1 MSLGLL
7 HAVRGAP
14 PIPWDSAHSFTSPT
28 LHRRCGAVS
37 QYYDQQLADWD
48 TYHTTEWLDD
58 WWNRHGDLMSGN
70 SAGFA
75 GAFGQWAMGNP
86 DWSCRDDGSQSDCDL
101 SLCDN
106 RVLNDLGDDI
116 RPAYYVLESIN
127 RMHTYFTGIGEA
139 FTTAALDA
147 ALSKDS
153 WATTFYH
160 DKDVKSA
167 TILKE
172 VLVGVATIVGIGA
185 SFAGLG
191 PDALGATAS
200 VSSALMGGGVSA
212 TAVGVQSQSDDTFQK
227 SADLGGIL
235 GEIVVDS
242 LKTFTAANNQLMSGQ
257 SYNDVDIRTYLSGG
271 AFLSFDGVDK
281 NAVSDAMTDMLI
293 GTAINQ
299 LYRAQKIFIMGG
311 GACGDNQGI
320 GSGPE
325 QASICRD
332 GKAWYLYYWQ
342 ENDVIST
349 TSHQWGWVASP
360 PGADKLGQGA
370 YSGVSVE
377 DIIESSLDAYNVA
390 GYNYDSETRAA
401 RAEDAI
407 ANAWASPGSKGAA
420 WEGIFT
426 VPVCDVGAAVDA
438 DYSYKQYI
446 LQPYGHDSRP
456 IWCGPIC
463 KGDLQTTKDFIHAA
477 NMDGFKSPK
486 HMCLPSPGY

>member
-1 MSLGLL
+1 
-7 HAVRGAP
+7 
-14 PIPWDSAHSFTSPT
+14 
-28 LHRRCGAVS
+28 
-37 QYYDQQLADWD
+37 
-48 TYHTTEWLDD
+48 
-58 WWNRHGDLMSGN
+58 
-70 SAGFA
+70 
-75 GAFGQWAMGNP
+75 
-86 DWSCRDDGSQSDCDL
+86 
-101 SLCDN
+101 
-106 RVLNDLGDDI
+106 
-116 RPAYYVLESIN
+116 
-127 RMHTYFTGIGEA
+127 MHTYFTGIGEA

-191 PDALGATAS
+191 PEALGATAA

-212 TAVGVQSQSDDTFQK
+212 TAVGIQSQSDDTFQK

-235 GEIVVDS
+235 GEIVVNS
-242 LKTFTAANNQLMSGQ
+242 LKTFTTANNQLMSGQ
-257 SYNDVDIRTYLSGG
+257 SYNDADIRTYLSGG
-271 AFLSFDGVDK
+271 AFLNFGGVDK
-281 NAVSDAMTDMLI
+281 NA
-293 GTAINQ
+293 
-299 LYRAQKIFIMGG
+299 KIFIMGG

-320 GSGPE
+320 GSGSE
-325 QASICRD
+325 QVSICRD

-349 TSHQWGWVASP
+349 TSHQWGWVALP
-360 PGADKLGQGA
+360 PGADKLGQGVC
-370 YSGVSVE
+370 SGVSVE

-407 ANAWASPGSKGAA
+407 ANAWVSPGSKGAA

-463 KGDLQTTKDFIHAA
+463 KGDL
-477 NMDGFKSPK
+477 
-486 HMCLPSPGY
+486 

>member
-1 MSLGLL
+1 MFT
-7 HAVRGAP
+7 
-14 PIPWDSAHSFTSPT
+14 FTS
-28 LHRRCGAVS
+28 
-37 QYYDQQLADWD
+37 
-48 TYHTTEWLDD
+48 
-58 WWNRHGDLMSGN
+58 
-70 SAGFA
+70 
-75 GAFGQWAMGNP
+75 
-86 DWSCRDDGSQSDCDL
+86 
-101 SLCDN
+101 
-106 RVLNDLGDDI
+106 
-116 RPAYYVLESIN
+116 
-127 RMHTYFTGIGEA
+127 
-139 FTTAALDA
+139 
-147 ALSKDS
+147 ALSICICICTQLTVYS
-153 WATTFYH
+153 
-160 DKDVKSA
+160 
-167 TILKE
+167 
-172 VLVGVATIVGIGA
+172 
-185 SFAGLG
+185 
-191 PDALGATAS
+191 
-200 VSSALMGGGVSA
+200 
-212 TAVGVQSQSDDTFQK
+212 SDDTFQK
-227 SADLGGIL
+227 SADLGGVL
-235 GEIVVDS
+235 GEIVLES

-271 AFLSFDGVDK
+271 AFLAFDGVDK
-281 NAVSDAMTDMLI
+281 NAVSDAMTNMLI

-299 LYRAQKIFIMGG
+299 LYRTQKIFIMGG

-360 PGADKLGQGA
+360 PGADQLGQGA
-370 YSGVSVE
+370 YSGVSVQ

-390 GYNYDSETRAA
+390 GYNYDADTRAA

-426 VPVCDVGAAVDA
+426 VPVCDVGSAVDA
-438 DYSYKQYI
+438 DYEYKQYI

-456 IWCGPIC
+456 IWCGPVC

-486 HMCLPSPGY
+486 QMCLPSPGY